1 MPSEEIPSW
10 NEVGVIPPMDMQ
22 RPTST
27 QRSPYKTDIVK
38 LVERYSFSPQRIEIL
53 RGFLRFRNELYKTGL
68 TDGFQWVDGS
78 FIEDIELTEKRP
90 PNDIDVV
97 TFFNVAANDTQ
108 TEIVARNPNLFL
120 PQMAKW
126 RKQEFKVDSYLQ
138 SLQLPNAQLVER
150 TVYWYSMWSHRR
162 DLTWKGFLQVP
173 LCVKTDQQAL
183 IALESRVS
191 AGGEQ

>member
-27 QRSPYKTDIVK
+27 LRSPYKTDIVK

-68 TDGFQWVDGS
+68 TDGFQWIDGS

-138 SLQLPNAQLVER
+138 SLQVPNAQLVER